1 MGYFLI
7 FLSLQ
12 LESKVEKAKE
22 DFENISNNIKQ
33 EFDRFELNRIRDFKQ
48 NFIRYMES
56 LLETQESLVE
66 CWEQF
71 LPESKSIVV
80 GGGDG
85 GSSSWSN

>member
-1 MGYFLI
+1 
-7 FLSLQ
+7 

-22 DFENISNNIKQ
+22 DFENISQNIKQ

-66 CWEQF
+66 CWEVF

-80 GGGDG
+80 
-85 GSSSWSN
+85 

>member
-1 MGYFLI
+1 M
-7 FLSLQ
+7 
-12 LESKVEKAKE
+12 EKAKE
-22 DFENISNNIKQ
+22 DFEAISTNIKT

-66 CWEQF
+66 CWESF

-80 GGGDG
+80 
-85 GSSSWSN
+85 